1 MRAKFA
7 DTLLIQR
14 NTINMLKKLNAT

>member
-1 MRAKFA
+1 VRAKFA
-7 DTLLIQR
+7 DTLLIQG